1 MNLDMDGCNGAEIRV
16 NSFALVS
23 YLPEPL
29 AGFLDRLRSDLV
41 RECHAKAHVTVLPPR
56 PIFCPMDAA
65 WEELRLGLQ
74 DFQPFRV
81 ELGEIQIFPVTQVI
95 YLSVEAGYAELERM
109 HYAVNSGGLEFQEPF
124 HYHPHITVAH
134 EIEPDQVAAAAEIA
148 AHRWREFQHSRS
160 FMVDQLTF
168 VQNTLENRWRDLSG
182 CALSSHRP
190 DLAGR
195 VQEHL

>member
-1 MNLDMDGCNGAEIRV
+1 MNPDMDGCNGYGIRV

-29 AGFLDRLRSDLV
+29 GGFLDRLRTDLV

-56 PIFCPMDAA
+56 PIISSAEEA
-65 WEELRLGLQ
+65 WQELKVGLQ

-81 ELGEIQIFPVTQVI
+81 ELGDIEIFPVTQVI
-95 YLSVEAGYAELERM
+95 YLSVQQGFAELERM
-109 HYAVNSGGLEFQEPF
+109 HYTVNAGRVEFEEPF

-134 EIEPDQVAAAAEIA
+134 EIEPELVPSAADIA
-148 AHRWREFQHSRS
+148 ADRWRQFAHGRS

-168 VQNTLENRWRDLSG
+168 VQNTLENRWIDLSG
-182 CALSSHRP
+182 CALSSHVRT
-190 DLAGR
+190 
-195 VQEHL
+195 